1 MTVSAGKTAARFLAA
16 AALLVV
22 PACSSDVPVESFRLP
37 EPSVLVRPAA
47 AGYAAG
53 DTGPGG
59 GTVFAVFS
67 TPFAC
72 GPTLASTCTYLEA
85 APDAW
90 SGVVDPAGNW
100 SDGTGAMVGTGTAL
114 GHGHRNTLAALAQDP
129 SAGSAVTMAQ
139 RYDGGGLS
147 DWFLP
152 SKEELNELCKYAR
165 NQDTGDTGVSCN
177 STGTLRAGFAST
189 MYWSSSEHSASGTW
203 RQKFSHGNQG
213 VSDAVT
219 AHRVRPVRA
228 G

>member
-1 MTVSAGKTAARFLAA
+1 MTISAGQTAARFLAA
-16 AALLVV
+16 ATLLVV
-22 PACSSDVPVESFRLP
+22 PACSSNVSVESFRVP
-37 EPSVLVRPAA
+37 EVTVLLRPAGA
-47 AGYAAG
+47 VYAAG

-59 GTVFAVFS
+59 GTVFAVFA

-90 SGVVDPAGNW
+90 SGGGDPAGNW
-100 SDGTGAMVGTGTAL
+100 SDGTGVMVGTSIAL
-114 GHGHRNTLAALAQDP
+114 GHGHRNTLAALAQDR

-152 SKEELNELCKYAR
+152 SKQELNELCEYAR
-165 NQDTGDTGVSCN
+165 NQATGDIGVLCN
-177 STGTLRAGFAST
+177 NTGTLRAGFADT
-189 MYWSSSEHSASGTW
+189 MYWSSSEYSDAVTW
-203 RQKFSHGNQG
+203 RQKFSHGNPG
-213 VSDAVT
+213 VSGDAT
-219 AHRVRPVRA
+219 SHRVRPVRA